1 MKPIIDTLLASQT
14 RISYRRM
21 TAFAVACAFL
31 MTGHL
36 ESADWVYICI
46 AFIAGEAAP
55 KMFEAF
61 KRGS

>member
-1 MKPIIDTLLASQT
+1 MKTIVDALLASQT

-31 MTGHL
+31 LTGHL
-36 ESADWVYICI
+36 TSGDWVYICI

-55 KMFEAF
+55 KMFESF
-61 KRGS
+61 KRA

>member
-1 MKPIIDTLLASQT
+1 MKALIDTFLSSQT

-21 TAFAVACAFL
+21 TAFAAACGFL
-31 MTGHL
+31 VSGHL

-55 KMFEAF
+55 KMFESF
-61 KRGS
+61 KRA

>member
-1 MKPIIDTLLASQT
+1 MKALIDTFLSSQT

-21 TAFAVACAFL
+21 TAFATACAFL
-31 MTGHL
+31 LTGHL

-55 KMFEAF
+55 KMFESF
-61 KRGS
+61 KRA

>member
-1 MKPIIDTLLASQT
+1 MKSIIDALLTSQT

-21 TAFAVACAFL
+21 TAFATACVFL
-31 MTGHL
+31 LTGHL

-55 KMFEAF
+55 KMFESF
-61 KRGS
+61 KRA

>member
-21 TAFAVACAFL
+21 TAFAVACTFL
-31 MTGHL
+31 LTGHL
-36 ESADWVYICI
+36 TSGDWVYICI

-55 KMFEAF
+55 KMFESF
-61 KRGS
+61 KRA

>member
-1 MKPIIDTLLASQT
+1 MKTLIDTFLSSQT

-21 TAFAVACAFL
+21 TAFATACAFL
-31 MTGHL
+31 LTGHL

-55 KMFEAF
+55 KMFESF
-61 KRGS
+61 KRA